1 MSHPIQRHQIDP
13 DRLAPGVW
21 SEEFNKF
28 VGEGD
33 IARSYCADTI
43 SMHGTTRQPFVFHGD
58 LWITISLSYG
68 SAKAYNLI
76 PIDDFNA
83 DEILGQNASNDDE
96 ARRAQELGFYHGLVV
111 SYRNDWFVLTG
122 PPACFEPGKVV
133 QPGLF
138 AEF

>member
-1 MSHPIQRHQIDP
+1 MTITPKTHQVDP

-21 SEEFNKF
+21 SEEFNRF

-43 SMHGTTRQPFVFHGD
+43 SMHGTTRQPFVFHGKI
-58 LWITISLSYG
+58 WISVGLNG
-68 SAKAYNLI
+68 GVAQAYTLI
-76 PIDDFNA
+76 PIDDFNP
-83 DEILGQNASNDDE
+83 DEIIDQGEINDDE
-96 ARRAQELGFYHGLVV
+96 ARRGQELGFYHGLVV
-111 SYRNDWFVLTG
+111 SYRKDWFVITG
-122 PPACFEPGKVV
+122 PPVCFEPGKAL

>member
-1 MSHPIQRHQIDP
+1 MTCSIQRHQIDP

-58 LWITISLSYG
+58 LWVSVSLSDG
-68 SAKAYNLI
+68 AAKAYNLI
-76 PIDDFNA
+76 PIDEFNT
-83 DEILGQNASNDDE
+83 DEILDPNAINDDE
-96 ARRAQELGFYHGLVV
+96 ARRDQELGFYHGVVV
-111 SYRNDWFVLTG
+111 SYCKDWFVLAGATG
-122 PPACFEPGKVV
+122 VF
-133 QPGLF
+133 
-138 AEF
+138 